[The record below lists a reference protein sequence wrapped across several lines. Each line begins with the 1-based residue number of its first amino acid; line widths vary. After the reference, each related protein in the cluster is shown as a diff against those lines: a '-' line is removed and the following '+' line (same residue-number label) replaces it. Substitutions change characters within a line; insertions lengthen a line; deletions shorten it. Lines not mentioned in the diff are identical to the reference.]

1 VIPIVEV
8 PPAIIVNYFLEL
20 LPFQVISLPN
30 YHILI
35 VELVA
40 TIGYSFIV
48 QLMSVSSE
56 TLDLVTLIAPVNSI
70 CQDIAIV
77 GLVALASA

>member
-1 VIPIVEV
+1 MIPIVEV

-20 LPFQVISLPN
+20 LPFQVITLPS
-30 YHILI
+30 YHVLI

-48 QLMSVSSE
+48 KLMSVSSE
-56 TLDLVTLIAPVNSI
+56 ALDLVTLIAPVNSI
-70 CQDIAIV
+70 CEDIAIV